1 MNGKIRV
8 LVTGGNGF
16 LGRAIVKALMIGRD
30 FNVAALIR
38 GAGFELDVPFFRIDE
53 MDGITSYLSILND
66 VDVIVHAAARNYV
79 VSDKSIDPLAEYRRV
94 NVEATVNLARQAAAV
109 GVKRFVFISS
119 IKVNGESTPLGK
131 PFTATDVPH
140 PEDFYAVSKLEAE
153 QALLQIS
160 ADSGMQVVIIRPPLV
175 YGPGVKG
182 NFASMMRIMAKGLP
196 LPLGAVDNRRSLVGL
211 DNLLS
216 VIIRCI
222 DHPVA
227 AGRVFLVSDGE
238 DLSTTQLLQ
247 RLAASGGYKTLL
259 IPVPVWFLQL
269 AARMLG
275 KRDVAQRLLRSLQ
288 VDIEETCRLLEWRPV
303 YSVNEGLAKI
313 YK

>member
-1 MNGKIRV
+1 M
-8 LVTGGNGF
+8 
-16 LGRAIVKALMIGRD
+16 
-30 FNVAALIR
+30 
-38 GAGFELDVPFFRIDE
+38 
-53 MDGITSYLSILND
+53 
-66 VDVIVHAAARNYV
+66 
-79 VSDKSIDPLAEYRRV
+79 
-94 NVEATVNLARQAAAV
+94 
-109 GVKRFVFISS
+109 
-119 IKVNGESTPLGK
+119 
-131 PFTATDVPH
+131 
-140 PEDFYAVSKLEAE
+140 
-153 QALLQIS
+153 
-160 ADSGMQVVIIRPPLV
+160 
-175 YGPGVKG
+175 
-182 NFASMMRIMAKGLP
+182 
-196 LPLGAVDNRRSLVGL
+196 
-211 DNLLS
+211 
-216 VIIRCI
+216 IIRCI